1 MGSPGAGKQKRAYWS
16 ERAKDQGMILARMVG
31 TTKKK
36 RKNGGVG
43 SWKEI
48 RERERVGEKRESVV
62 SELGKG

>member
-1 MGSPGAGKQKRAYWS
+1 
-16 ERAKDQGMILARMVG
+16 MVG